1 MGYNK
6 ENLKTPELRKG
17 RHDRAE
23 RRERHRSE
31 AEENKR
37 AISDAA
43 AALMDL
49 SSAGNCFD
57 DSYTQLD
64 ADTEDSP
71 PKKKDST
78 ELDGCLQEMANLRLR
93 NQLLVQELS
102 RLQEENR
109 RKKEEAEASKFGAGY
124 LRRGNSTQ
132 RTAFYTGLPNLAVFE
147 WLVSYVRDS
156 LPHFDSV
163 TVEDAILIVL
173 MKIRLNTPNFDLGCR
188 FGVSSTTISDILNKC
203 IPVVAQKL
211 SPFIHWPDKED
222 VLRTLPS
229 LFKGTYKNTRVIID
243 CTEVF
248 IERPGNL
255 TARAATWSNYK
266 SNNTLKYLVG
276 ITPCG
281 AISFVSRAFGGRTSD
296 KVVTQRSGFLD
307 LLQHSDVVMADR
319 GFLIQE
325 DILARNC
332 YLVIPSFTRG
342 KTQLSQKQVE
352 VSRQM
357 SRLRIHVERAIQ
369 RLKTF
374 KS

>member
-1 MGYNK
+1 M
-6 ENLKTPELRKG
+6 
-17 RHDRAE
+17 
-23 RRERHRSE
+23 
-31 AEENKR
+31 
-37 AISDAA
+37 
-43 AALMDL
+43 
-49 SSAGNCFD
+49 
-57 DSYTQLD
+57 
-64 ADTEDSP
+64 
-71 PKKKDST
+71 
-78 ELDGCLQEMANLRLR
+78 
-93 NQLLVQELS
+93 
-102 RLQEENR
+102 
-109 RKKEEAEASKFGAGY
+109 
-124 LRRGNSTQ
+124 
-132 RTAFYTGLPNLAVFE
+132 
-147 WLVSYVRDS
+147 
-156 LPHFDSV
+156 
-163 TVEDAILIVL
+163 
-173 MKIRLNTPNFDLGCR
+173 
-188 FGVSSTTISDILNKC
+188 
-203 IPVVAQKL
+203 
-211 SPFIHWPDKED
+211 
-222 VLRTLPS
+222 
-229 LFKGTYKNTRVIID
+229 FKGIYKNTRVIID

-374 KS
+374 KILSTCMSLSMVPHADSILTIASAVCNLQPKLVN

>member
-1 MGYNK
+1 MFTFLGYPTQLHCKRQFVGMYTVVVQKQSQMYFVLFAGCASANPVSPDYVPTINMGYNK

-37 AISDAA
+37 AMSDAA

-71 PKKKDST
+71 PKKKDTT

-109 RKKEEAEASKFGAGY
+109 RKKEEAEASKFEAGY

-203 IPVVAQKL
+203 IPVVA
-211 SPFIHWPDKED
+211 
-222 VLRTLPS
+222 
-229 LFKGTYKNTRVIID
+229 
-243 CTEVF
+243 
-248 IERPGNL
+248 
-255 TARAATWSNYK
+255 
-266 SNNTLKYLVG
+266 
-276 ITPCG
+276 
-281 AISFVSRAFGGRTSD
+281 
-296 KVVTQRSGFLD
+296 
-307 LLQHSDVVMADR
+307 
-319 GFLIQE
+319 
-325 DILARNC
+325 
-332 YLVIPSFTRG
+332 
-342 KTQLSQKQVE
+342 
-352 VSRQM
+352 
-357 SRLRIHVERAIQ
+357 
-369 RLKTF
+369 
-374 KS
+374 